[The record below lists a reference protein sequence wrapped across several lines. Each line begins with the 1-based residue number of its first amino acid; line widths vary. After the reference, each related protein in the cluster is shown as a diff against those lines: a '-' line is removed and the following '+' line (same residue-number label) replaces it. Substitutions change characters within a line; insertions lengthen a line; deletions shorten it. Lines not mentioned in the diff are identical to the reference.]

1 MPKSNWEIMRYPNLG
16 HWHGFFLVAWGPVA
30 WVRLRDTLTPNN
42 PGFIFHKG
50 IPPIFS
56 ISWFQGEN
64 SKKKKFE
71 THSNAGC
78 PPSSK
83 VIIPQPKQEK
93 IHKKT
98 FWNHHVTIVIIV
110 FFCLPLKLIVYHHL
124 SSIITI
130 YHLSS
135 PFIIMSYHLIIIDH
149 SFPPNFLGD
158 VKIPPSKKK
167 QTKKDMKLFSLSQ
180 WTLK

>member
-1 MPKSNWEIMRYPNLG
+1 MVFFWWLG
-16 HWHGFFLVAWGPVA
+16 ARWLGF
-30 WVRLRDTLTPNN
+30 DS
-42 PGFIFHKG
+42 G
-50 IPPIFS
+50 IPLRLTIPDSSFIRGYHQSSPLADFRVKT
-56 ISWFQGEN
+56 Q
-64 SKKKKFE
+64 KKKFE

-83 VIIPQPKQEK
+83 VIKPQPKQEK

-158 VKIPPSKKK
+158 VKIPPSKNK